1 MVVSLKHSTLLC
13 LILAGLPLPAL
24 AQDAGAL
31 LRDQQR
37 REDARRIDRLPAADE
52 DAPPAEEGVAGPEAG
67 QIIVLKA
74 LQFAG
79 KVDILPEAERA
90 RIAAGVE
97 GKRLGI
103 AGIKAIADTVTMAA
117 QKQGRVLAYAVL
129 PPQDITEGV
138 VQVEIREGRL
148 AATEF
153 ERKGAVRMRAGRLES
168 LAAGIPVEGVEK
180 KDMEAALLRMNDH
193 PGVTARARLTAGE
206 TPQTSR
212 LVVAVEQAP
221 LLSAS
226 LSADNA
232 GSASTG
238 RAQAHGQVTFTD
250 LSGYGDL
257 TRLSATK
264 SQGQLFGQAA
274 FSMPLGTSP
283 FSVNANYAY
292 LDYRNIDDI
301 GRFLEL
307 EGHAHYAG
315 IGLDYDL
322 LRSRDANLRLT
333 GAFDWKALVDESIAG
348 RLQDKRVASA
358 TLGIEGDIRD
368 DILGGGLTNWSL
380 GWTLGDLDLS
390 RVQSALDADR
400 ASLDTQGRF
409 HVFDAQVA
417 RLQALPGDFSLFGR
431 LSGQWAN
438 RNLDSSQ
445 DFSLGGPYG
454 VRGYPTGEGRG
465 DMGVLGTLEL
475 RYDAPVPQTVGAVQ
489 LAAFLDAGYVR
500 LNRDAG
506 SVAAV
511 NACGC
516 NSYGLA
522 SAGLSARWAR
532 ENLSFSVSWAHALG
546 SNPGRDRLTGENG
559 DGSTRR
565 HQVWLQGA
573 IKF

>member
-1 MVVSLKHSTLLC
+1 MVASLKHAAPLC
-13 LILAGLPLPAL
+13 LVLTGLSLPAL
-24 AQDAGAL
+24 AQDAGSL

-52 DAPPAEEGVAGPEAG
+52 GTQPAEGGLAGPEAG
-67 QIIVLKA
+67 QTIVLKD
-74 LQFAG
+74 LEFAG
-79 KVDILPEAERA
+79 KVEILPEAERA
-90 RIAAGVE
+90 RIAAGVK

-103 AGIKAIADTVTMAA
+103 AGIKAIADAVTMAA
-117 QKQGRVLAYAVL
+117 QRQGRVLAYAVL

-138 VQVEIREGRL
+138 VRVEIREGRL
-148 AATEF
+148 AATDF
-153 ERKGAVRMRAGRLES
+153 ERKGNVRMQADRLEQ
-168 LAAGIPVEGVEK
+168 LAAGIPAEGTQK

-221 LLSAS
+221 ILSAS

-238 RAQAHGQVTFTD
+238 RAQAGGHVTFTD

-274 FSMPLGTSP
+274 FSLPLGVSP

-292 LDYRNIDDI
+292 LDYRNIDET
-301 GRFLEL
+301 GRLLGL

-315 IGLDYDL
+315 VGLDYDL

-348 RLQDKRVASA
+348 RLQDKRVAA
-358 TLGIEGDIRD
+358 GTLGIEGDLRD
-368 DILGGGLTNWSL
+368 DLLGGGLTNWSL
-380 GWTLGDLDLS
+380 GWTFGDLDLS
-390 RVQSALDADR
+390 RVPSALAADR
-400 ASLDTQGRF
+400 SSLDTQGRF
-409 HVFDAQVA
+409 HVLDAQVA

-438 RNLDSSQ
+438 KNLDSSQ

-475 RYDAPVPQTVGAVQ
+475 RYDAPVPQAVGAVQ

-500 LNRDAG
+500 LNRNPG

-516 NSYGLA
+516 NGYGLA

-532 ENLSFSVSWAHALG
+532 ENLNFSVSWAHALG
-546 SNPGRDRLTGENG
+546 ANPGRDNSTGANG
-559 DGSTRR
+559 DGSKRR